1 MDHPPCVRWSPA
13 VGPRT
18 IRAQRC
24 RGQTQNPSHGRRGC
38 TNDETAIGKA
48 ASAKHRL
55 RTPTAPV
62 IASWHPWHRR
72 EATACHAARAISPL
86 GEPSASSQTARG
98 EPRSRRRSLPPE
110 MMQPAGMRQH
120 LRRTGLVFLQEL
132 IEHCRPARITPF
144 RGSHDTTAG
153 HVRRSGSVRCL
164 DLPLQG
170 PVPKGTTQLT
180 SQWVAN
186 QRNLLGGP
194 GMTDAPTGLIA
205 DVLHIGGMLAA
216 YPSTAAADKSPE
228 PRVMQTGRGPLQT
241 AVGGRMVHTGLG
253 IHPVS
258 VKGGGSIHPI
268 RAGARTSWQK
278 KAGWGRA
285 PRAMGLRR

>member
-1 MDHPPCVRWSPA
+1 MWHNKEARFQAIFYRVERVERFSGPPSVRSLVARSRTPNHPSTA
-13 VGPRT
+13 LPR
-18 IRAQRC
+18 ANK
-24 RGQTQNPSHGRRGC
+24 NPSHGRRGC

-98 EPRSRRRSLPPE
+98 EPKSRRRSLPPE

-144 RGSHDTTAG
+144 RGSHDTAAG

-194 GMTDAPTGLIA
+194 GLTDAPTGLIA
-205 DVLHIGGMLAA
+205 DVLHIGRDA
-216 YPSTAAADKSPE
+216 
-228 PRVMQTGRGPLQT
+228 
-241 AVGGRMVHTGLG
+241 GGLP
-253 IHPVS
+253 IN
-258 VKGGGSIHPI
+258 GSS
-268 RAGARTSWQK
+268 RQVTRTTRDANGARATPDS
-278 KAGWGRA
+278 GWWKDGAYRSRYR
-285 PRAMGLRR
+285 PRSM

>member
-1 MDHPPCVRWSPA
+1 MRSLVARSRTPNHPSTSL
-13 VGPRT
+13 PRAKKT
-18 IRAQRC
+18 
-24 RGQTQNPSHGRRGC
+24 SHGRRGC
-38 TNDETAIGKA
+38 TNDDNAIGKA

-55 RTPTAPV
+55 RTPTAPE
-62 IASWHPWHRR
+62 ITSWHPWHRR

-86 GEPSASSQTARG
+86 GQPRHPCKPQG
-98 EPRSRRRSLPPE
+98 EAPKSRRRSLLPAT
-110 MMQPAGMRQH
+110 MQPAGMRQH

-205 DVLHIGGMLAA
+205 EVLHIGQDAGGLPTSGSIRLITRTTRDA
-216 YPSTAAADKSPE
+216 K
-228 PRVMQTGRGPLQT
+228 GRGRSRQQ
-241 AVGGRMVHTGLG
+241 V
-253 IHPVS
+253 
-258 VKGGGSIHPI
+258 VKG
-268 RAGARTSWQK
+268 W
-278 KAGWGRA
+278 
-285 PRAMGLRR
+285 

>member
-1 MDHPPCVRWSPA
+1 
-13 VGPRT
+13 
-18 IRAQRC
+18 
-24 RGQTQNPSHGRRGC
+24 
-38 TNDETAIGKA
+38 
-48 ASAKHRL
+48 
-55 RTPTAPV
+55 
-62 IASWHPWHRR
+62 
-72 EATACHAARAISPL
+72 
-86 GEPSASSQTARG
+86 
-98 EPRSRRRSLPPE
+98 
-110 MMQPAGMRQH
+110 MQPAGMRQH

-258 VKGGGSIHPI
+258 AKGGGSIPPI

-278 KAGWGRA
+278 QTGWGRA